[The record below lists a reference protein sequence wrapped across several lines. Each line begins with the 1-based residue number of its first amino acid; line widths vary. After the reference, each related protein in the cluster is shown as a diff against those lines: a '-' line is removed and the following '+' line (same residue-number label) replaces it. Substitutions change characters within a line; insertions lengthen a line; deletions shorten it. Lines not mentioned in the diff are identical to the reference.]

1 MGEPGDQG
9 RSGNQP
15 RTWSRPG
22 EAVSLLLRGR
32 TVRTAAPIA
41 AVVGTLL
48 SAINQGGVLLDGD
61 ASTLT
66 WIRIAA
72 NYLIPFLVASTGYLA
87 ARRVPPAPPQF

>member
-1 MGEPGDQG
+1 MGEPDDQE

-15 RTWSRPG
+15 QTWSQPG
-22 EAVSLLLRGR
+22 EAVRLLLRGR
-32 TVRTAAPIA
+32 TARTAAPIA

-61 ASTLT
+61 ANTLT
-66 WIRIAA
+66 WLRIAA

-87 ARRVPPAPPQF
+87 ARRVPPAPPQL